1 MRPIKGLWA
10 VWPAMKTEGH
20 GRRLSQIF
28 PLPPSNDAHILSSLH
43 ASIRFRTF
51 KVKRQGVQP
60 VELPDKTQDTQ
71 LNLNFRQT
79 RDNCYCMRHTYTKKK
94 KKDYSLFIWNSDFT
108 GCPDFCLIVLLNL
121 VFLVTGQHA
130 K

>member
-1 MRPIKGLWA
+1 MRPIKGLWT
-10 VWPAMKTEGH
+10 VWPATKTEGR

-43 ASIRFRTF
+43 PSIQFRTF

-79 RDNCYCMRHTYTKKK
+79 GNNCYCMRHTYTKKK
-94 KKDYSLFIWNSDFT
+94 DYSLFIWNSNFT
-108 GCPDFCLIVLLNL
+108 GCPDFFKIVLLNL
-121 VFLVTGQHA
+121 VFLVTEQRV